1 MGKLKKLLLGMVFG
15 LFFISSVNADTL
27 NNLSVSV
34 EHESGFENSY
44 MDLYLKIT
52 ADEFSNNTYKS
63 LITKNT
69 DDVSETIA
77 DSSTLISMTSSIS
90 QPTFFKVAPV
100 DYINYASKYGDLYL
114 TLYEYDGEKYNK
126 VSDPLLVKRP
136 TLLNYGSRID
146 ASFYDDKSISLN
158 FNEIYNEESS
168 IKIKIGSVDS
178 FKGNSYDELVNFA
191 KNDSG
196 IFNKTIALNSYNDN
210 YDTWGKYQNVYDN
223 TNIVN
228 GNYYYVYFEID
239 ADGGKYYPLNDVGVY
254 KAKNGSLSA
263 EEISRIVRNET
274 PKESVPVAT
283 TTNKDDKKT
292 SETTTNPKTGVY
304 GGSILLV
311 ACAIVGYIVIKRKNK
326 FKNI

>member
-1 MGKLKKLLLGMVFG
+1 MKKFKLFFMGMVLG
-15 LFFISSVNADTL
+15 LAFFSTVSADTL
-27 NNLSVSV
+27 DNLSVSV

-69 DDVSETIA
+69 DDISNIIT
-77 DSSTLISMTSSIS
+77 DSSTLVSMTSSTS
-90 QPTFFKVAPV
+90 QPIFFKVAPV
-100 DYINYASKYGDLYL
+100 DYINYASKYGNLYL
-114 TLYEYDGEKYNK
+114 TIYEYDGEKYNK
-126 VSDPLLVKRP
+126 VSEPFLVERP

-146 ASFYDDKSISLN
+146 AVFYDDKSISLN
-158 FNEIYNEESS
+158 FNEMYNEESS
-168 IKIKIGSVDS
+168 IKIKIGFVDS

-196 IFNKTIALNSYNDN
+196 ILNKTIVLNSYNDN

-239 ADGGKYYPLNDVGVY
+239 TDGGKYYPLNDVGVY

-311 ACAIVGYIVIKRKNK
+311 ASAIVGYIVIRRKNK

>member
-15 LFFISSVNADTL
+15 LFFISSVHADTL

-126 VSDPLLVKRP
+126 VSDSLLVKRP

-158 FNEIYNEESS
+158 FNEMYNEESS
-168 IKIKIGSVDS
+168 IKIKIGSIDS
-178 FKGNSYDELVNFA
+178 FKGSSYDELVDFA

-223 TNIVN
+223 TNIALKDGILLIADKLVWAGNDVPVVASGNVKIKRNKDFYATASEAIINPDYQSFKIN
-228 GNYYYVYFEID
+228 GNTESKIYEV
-239 ADGGKYYPLNDVGVY
+239 
-254 KAKNGSLSA
+254 
-263 EEISRIVRNET
+263 
-274 PKESVPVAT
+274 KE
-283 TTNKDDKKT
+283 
-292 SETTTNPKTGVY
+292 
-304 GGSILLV
+304 
-311 ACAIVGYIVIKRKNK
+311 
-326 FKNI
+326 